1 MNIKKMSVYFLWL
14 FVLILVVSVIVTF
27 LYSLIVHGTG
37 IVDGETSF
45 RLAIIFS
52 IVLTW
57 IKFSKNKI

>member
-1 MNIKKMSVYFLWL
+1 MNIKQMAVYFLWL

-37 IVDGETSF
+37 IVDGETAI
-45 RLAIIFS
+45 RLAIIFG

-57 IKFSKNKI
+57 MKFSKK